1 MNSFSPVRACACACF
16 VGVFVWFLNLTRSCK
31 FLWRNGVLGGVVEE
45 ANGFINNGA
54 AAVSCYLCSSVAAA
68 QTMLCHSEST
78 SNNTQQQQHSSN
90 STIIPFEF
98 QGNKHKWLASSLS
111 LDSLNGTVAFLG
123 FMLVWNSLCIGFFLF
138 GGFIYLF
145 SILLHNSAWCQ
156 NWPWVLYHYLKL
168 KQ

>member
-1 MNSFSPVRACACACF
+1 
-16 VGVFVWFLNLTRSCK
+16 
-31 FLWRNGVLGGVVEE
+31 LGGVVEE

-68 QTMLCHSEST
+68 QTMLCHSESS

-123 FMLVWNSLCIGFFLF
+123 FMLV
-138 GGFIYLF
+138 
-145 SILLHNSAWCQ
+145 
-156 NWPWVLYHYLKL
+156 
-168 KQ
+168 